1 MRAVACVILPT
12 MLLVACA
19 HDTTAPNPMALSTT
33 PAGPATL
40 LPGAPVV
47 ALQRI
52 DAPGFSIEDLTARV
66 RDGLVWGSGVI
77 VVDALS
83 VRAELAA
90 CVEMPCVEVQQD
102 LFRSARLTATV
113 GLSRVGASVLGAL
126 RISRGIHEIARV
138 NAEGT
143 DVSEV
148 ATRLGREGGAALRRA
163 LLATTTMAP
172 DVPEVGER

>member
-1 MRAVACVILPT
+1 MPI
-12 MLLVACA
+12 
-19 HDTTAPNPMALSTT
+19 STT
-33 PAGPATL
+33 TAGPATL
-40 LPGAPVV
+40 LSGAPVV
-47 ALQRI
+47 ALHKI
-52 DAPGFSIEDLTARV
+52 DAPGFSAEDLTARV
-66 RDGLVWGSGVI
+66 RDGLIWGSGVN

-113 GLSRVGASVLGAL
+113 GVSRVGSSVLGAL
-126 RISRGIHEIARV
+126 RITHGLNEIARV

-143 DVSEV
+143 DIGEV